1 MARRL
6 HSFRAAA
13 VVVLFAVA
21 AGCGQTG
28 DELIPV
34 ASGITTGALT
44 KEDFVQRADAIC
56 ARMVEAGEA
65 EAATPKA
72 RADVALERLIELQG
86 RMIDDLR
93 ALKPPAGD
101 EVEVREVLLHLGR
114 LQGAMRALETTEGE
128 EVLAVVAA
136 IGVETD
142 AVARAA
148 NRYGLFRR
156 CDAYKENAAIQR
168 ITSEPE
174 ELPEPMLGSDLELR
188 KPVTAPP
195 PSVLEIRRLAV
206 ALVPSGREVLRR
218 QDCAG
223 GDPASPSC
231 VTIELALTD
240 SPTGARR
247 AEIARLAARDGW
259 TQPSPTRGAWPVS
272 LLALHRR
279 DYDATVW
286 LAARNC
292 TPHLQVGD
300 GPNAKARMSRCVDTI
315 MVTGFR

>member
-6 HSFRAAA
+6 HPFRAAA
-13 VVVLFAVA
+13 AVLLFAVA

-28 DELIPV
+28 DESIPA

-44 KEDFVQRADAIC
+44 KEEFVQRADAIC

-65 EAATPKA
+65 ETATPKTRPDA
-72 RADVALERLIELQG
+72 PLERVIELQD
-86 RMIDDLR
+86 RMIGDLR
-93 ALKPPAGD
+93 ALEPPAGD
-101 EVEVREVLLHLGR
+101 EIEVGEVLLHLER
-114 LQGAMRALETTEGE
+114 LQSATRALETTEGE

-142 AVARAA
+142 AVARTA
-148 NRYGLFRR
+148 NRYGLFRS
-156 CDAYKENAAIQR
+156 CDAYRESAAIRR
-168 ITSEPE
+168 ILSEPD
-174 ELPEPMLGSDLELR
+174 ELPEPTLGSDAKPQ

-195 PSVLEIRRLAV
+195 PPVLEIRRLAV
-206 ALVPSGREVLRR
+206 ALVPPGREVLRR

-223 GDPASPSC
+223 GDAASPSC
-231 VTIELALTD
+231 VTIELATTD
-240 SPTGARR
+240 RPPAARR

-259 TQPSPTRGAWPVS
+259 TQPSPTTGAWPVG
-272 LLALHRR
+272 LLALHRG

-286 LAARNC
+286 LVAQNC

-300 GPNAKARMSRCVDTI
+300 GPNPKARLSRCVDTI
-315 MVTGFR
+315 MVTRFR

>member
-1 MARRL
+1 MSNRL
-6 HSFRAAA
+6 HLFRAAA
-13 VVVLFAVA
+13 TGVLSAVV

-28 DELIPV
+28 DEVIPAAPGV
-34 ASGITTGALT
+34 TTGALT
-44 KEDFVQRADAIC
+44 KEEFVQRADAIC
-56 ARMVEAGEA
+56 VRMVEAGES
-65 EAATPKA
+65 ETATPKA
-72 RADVALERLIELQG
+72 RPNAALPRVIELQG
-86 RMIDDLR
+86 RMIHDLR
-93 ALKPPAGD
+93 ALEPPAGD

-128 EVLAVVAA
+128 EALAVVAA

-156 CDAYKENAAIQR
+156 CDAYRESAAIRR
-168 ITSEPE
+168 IMSEPE
-174 ELPEPMLGSDLELR
+174 ELPEPTLGSAGKPR
-188 KPVTAPP
+188 KRATAPP

-206 ALVPSGREVLRR
+206 ALVPSGRELLRR

-223 GDPASPSC
+223 GDPASVSC
-231 VTIELALTD
+231 VTIELAPTD
-240 SPTGARR
+240 RPTGARR

-259 TQPSPTRGAWPVS
+259 TQPSPTAGTWPLG
-272 LLALHRR
+272 LLALHRQ

-300 GPNAKARMSRCVDTI
+300 GPNPKARMSRCIDTI
-315 MVTGFR
+315 MVTSFR